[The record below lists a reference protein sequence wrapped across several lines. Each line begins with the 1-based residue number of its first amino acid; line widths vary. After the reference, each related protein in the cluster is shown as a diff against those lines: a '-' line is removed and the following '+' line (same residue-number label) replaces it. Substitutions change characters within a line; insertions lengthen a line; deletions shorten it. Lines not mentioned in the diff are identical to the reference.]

1 MRAAY
6 TAGAVVKLIEH
17 GIVFPFVAGIS
28 AGATNTLN
36 YVSSDTWRA
45 RASFIDL
52 AADPNFGNWRT
63 FVQGKG
69 LFHAEYI
76 YRQTSGPDQL
86 LPFNMDAYRTH
97 PAELAIQA
105 LRCSDGE
112 TITWHRSDLGTLD
125 DILPRVQASSTMPI
139 VMPPVEIDGAF
150 HVDGALGTSG
160 GIALDAARAAGYTK
174 FFVVLTQERG
184 YIKKPLPAPWFYRRH
199 FRRWPAVADALAT
212 RFLRYNATR
221 EELFE
226 LEKAGDAYLFVPEH
240 MGVGNGERDVAK
252 LTEAHALG
260 LAQAERELPA
270 WREFLSL

>member
-105 LRCSDGE
+105 LRSSDGE